1 MKKGLSIVIISAT
14 LSLFSCSKERISGN
28 GSTIT
33 ETRNISN
40 FTAIS
45 ASGSTNV
52 YIEQGAAFKVEVKGY
67 SNLLPYY
74 ETRLVNNTLQVGYKQ
89 NLNIKNDNTEIF
101 ITLPALNGLSLSGSG
116 SITTTGIFNGNT
128 DFNADVSG
136 SGNIHFSSG
145 SAQNFYSKTDGSGSI
160 YMLNLVA
167 AKADASISGS
177 GNTEITAT
185 NQLKVKINGSGKL
198 YYRGTPVITTSI
210 TGSGT
215 VLPK

>member
-1 MKKGLSIVIISAT
+1 MKKGLSIAVIST
-14 LSLFSCSKERISGN
+14 MLSLLSCSKERISGN

-45 ASGSTNV
+45 ATGSTNV
-52 YIEQGAAFKVEVKGY
+52 YINQGIAYKVEVKGY
-67 SNLLPYY
+67 SNLLLYY
-74 ETRLVNNTLQVGYKQ
+74 DTRLVNNTLQVGYKQ
-89 NLNIKNDNTEIF
+89 NVNIKNDNIEVF
-101 ITLPALNGLSLSGSG
+101 ITLPVLNGLALSGSG
-116 SITTTGIFNGNT
+116 SITTTGAFAGNT

-145 SAQNFYSKTDGSGSI
+145 TTQNFYSKVDGSGSI
-160 YMLNLVA
+160 NMLNMVA
-167 AKADASISGS
+167 AKVDAAITGS
-177 GNTEITAT
+177 GKTEITAS
-185 NQLKVKINGSGKL
+185 NQLKVKIIGSGKL
-198 YYRGTPVITTSI
+198 YYRGTPAITTSI

>member
-1 MKKGLSIVIISAT
+1 MKGGLSIVIISAT
-14 LSLFSCSKERISGN
+14 LSFFSCTKERISGN

-52 YIEQGAAFKVEVKGY
+52 YINQGATFKVEVKGY

-74 ETRLVNNTLQVGYKQ
+74 ETRLVNNTLQVSYKQ
-89 NLNIKNDNTEIF
+89 NMNIKNDNTEVF
-101 ITLPALNGLSLSGSG
+101 ITLPVLNGLALSGSG
-116 SITTTGIFNGNT
+116 SITTSGAFNGNT
-128 DFNADVSG
+128 DFNVTISG
-136 SGNIHFSSG
+136 SGNIHFSRGTS
-145 SAQNFYSKTDGSGSI
+145 QNFYSKVDGSGNI
-160 YMLNLVA
+160 NMLNMVA
-167 AKADASISGS
+167 AKADATITGS
-177 GNTEITAT
+177 GKTEITAN
-185 NQLKVKINGSGKL
+185 NQLKVEIIGSGKL
-198 YYRGTPVITTSI
+198 YYHGTPVITTSI